1 MEISI
6 ESIVSLFSEKGS
18 RMYGNEPVTQLEHAL
33 QCATLAEEACQS
45 NEIITACLLHDLGH
59 LIHDLGN
66 NPSVQG
72 IDDLHEQRALPILRE
87 LFEPA
92 VVEPIRLHVAA
103 KRYLCAVSPGYWEK
117 LSNESKRSLELQGG
131 VFSSE
136 AAYKFIRQPYAKQ
149 AVQLRMYDDQ
159 AKVSNKPTASLSH
172 FTQYMN
178 ACLRTANSYQ
188 FSPEGCGSSVN
199 SSYQLTINN

>member
-6 ESIVSLFSEKGS
+6 ESIINLFTEKGS
-18 RMYGNEPVTQLEHAL
+18 QMYGTEPVTQLEHAL

-45 NEIITACLLHDLGH
+45 NEMITACLLHDMGH
-59 LIHDLGN
+59 LIHDLGI
-66 NPSVQG
+66 NPTIKG
-72 IDDLHEQRALPILRE
+72 IDDQHEQRALPILRE

-92 VVEPIRLHVAA
+92 VTEPIRLHVAA
-103 KRYLCAVSPGYWEK
+103 KRYLCAISPDYWEK

-131 VFSSE
+131 IFSWE
-136 AAYKFIRQPYAKQ
+136 AASRFIRQPCAKQ

-178 ACLRTANSYQ
+178 VCLRTAI
-188 FSPEGCGSSVN
+188 
-199 SSYQLTINN
+199 SYQLTVNSYQLPIG